1 MWDSGS
7 TNIMIKGNQINHFKY
22 KLRANKVNYSTAAGP
37 YKTTPDVKVPF
48 IMPYISKKKIV
59 THCFRVYKA
68 RGDYG
73 IGYDMIILHDKIV
86 QLGMKADFG
95 RQIL

>member
-1 MWDSGS
+1 
-7 TNIMIKGNQINHFKY
+7 MIKHAHISPYNS
-22 KLRANKVNYSTAAGP
+22 KLKANKVEYNTAAGP